1 MLPSFQRLSL
11 WIVLSCVC
19 SFIALPAKSQE
30 CLPPAPL
37 PSSNEANFFTEEKEV
52 YLGDAVAERIQ
63 KDYRVIEDPAVTDQ
77 LAQIGARLS
86 KNLPLTKL
94 KFQFFLVEL
103 PDANAF
109 VLPGGRIYVSRKL
122 VALAQSEDELAG
134 VIAHEMGHL
143 VTHEA
148 AINLTR
154 FMKSVLNI
162 NSVGDRQDV
171 FEKYNQLIENA
182 RRKPEAFKVR
192 DRESGQLTA
201 DQSGLYALIKS
212 GYDPTALTRFWDR
225 LTETKGKTGSWF
237 SDVFGTTRPEERRL
251 REMIKTVSAL
261 PAECRQSR
269 ITEKPESFKQW
280 QQLVLGYT
288 GLGRRESLHGL
299 LAKQQLSPPL
309 RSDISRLRFSPD
321 GNYILAQ
328 DDSGISVLSREP
340 FAPLFRIETDDS
352 KPAQFSPDSKS
363 VVFSSENLRVSKW
376 SINDQKVTSTHE
388 LIIRKGCLQ
397 TSLSA
402 DGKFLACLK
411 GDMNLVVLEV
421 ESGRTVIERKDFM
434 IPTFYQLW
442 SLFATIAQDRL
453 DNADA
458 GLRWINMGFSPDVRY
473 FVAGYMGRDN
483 INRLTKFETV
493 EAFDLTTSK
502 QISVA
507 DSVKRSIV
515 GGFTFMA
522 PDKIAGINYEDF
534 KKSGVFSFPD
544 GKLISE
550 FTARG
555 NLEAAT
561 LGNFLFVRP
570 IKDFPV
576 GVLDL
581 KTNAISKSNK
591 QPALD
596 IYGELLVA
604 EMRNG
609 ELGLY
614 RVEKNQLVAS
624 TLLTNINLGSL
635 KVAEV
640 SPDMKWISLSGRSR
654 GGVWNLTNGEATLYL
669 RGFHGAYLTA
679 DGYFFGD
686 FPKYESAER
695 NVAKFSLRSGE
706 VTPGATITAGS
717 AIQAG
722 QYVIVSKSAK
732 ANAKEDEIPREW
744 KNITYEVL
752 DATNLSP
759 LWSRTFPKEAAYFR
773 VAPQHN
779 TGVFILPVNSDAAR
793 NEIKMDEK
801 LIQQLASMKEKE
813 GDYFVEVVEMK
824 KGQTLGKLLIE
835 TGKASFRLSTVYAA
849 GDFLIAT
856 DDQNRVLV
864 YSIKS
869 GAQLGRVFGGYAA
882 VSVESGYLGV
892 ENEVGK
898 IAIYSLNNL
907 ERKDELVFSSPIAMI
922 RFSDEGKKLL
932 VVTSNQQVHIF
943 DVAALSQNSVTQR

>member
-1 MLPSFQRLSL
+1 
-11 WIVLSCVC
+11 
-19 SFIALPAKSQE
+19 
-30 CLPPAPL
+30 
-37 PSSNEANFFTEEKEV
+37 
-52 YLGDAVAERIQ
+52 
-63 KDYRVIEDPAVTDQ
+63 
-77 LAQIGARLS
+77 
-86 KNLPLTKL
+86 
-94 KFQFFLVEL
+94 
-103 PDANAF
+103 
-109 VLPGGRIYVSRKL
+109 
-122 VALAQSEDELAG
+122 
-134 VIAHEMGHL
+134 
-143 VTHEA
+143 
-148 AINLTR
+148 
-154 FMKSVLNI
+154 
-162 NSVGDRQDV
+162 
-171 FEKYNQLIENA
+171 
-182 RRKPEAFKVR
+182 
-192 DRESGQLTA
+192 
-201 DQSGLYALIKS
+201 
-212 GYDPTALTRFWDR
+212 
-225 LTETKGKTGSWF
+225 
-237 SDVFGTTRPEERRL
+237 
-251 REMIKTVSAL
+251 AL

-269 ITEKPESFKQW
+269 VTEKPESFKQW

-654 GGVWNLTNGEATLYL
+654 GGV
-669 RGFHGAYLTA
+669 
-679 DGYFFGD
+679 
-686 FPKYESAER
+686 
-695 NVAKFSLRSGE
+695 
-706 VTPGATITAGS
+706 
-717 AIQAG
+717 
-722 QYVIVSKSAK
+722 
-732 ANAKEDEIPREW
+732 
-744 KNITYEVL
+744 
-752 DATNLSP
+752 
-759 LWSRTFPKEAAYFR
+759 
-773 VAPQHN
+773 
-779 TGVFILPVNSDAAR
+779 
-793 NEIKMDEK
+793 
-801 LIQQLASMKEKE
+801 
-813 GDYFVEVVEMK
+813 
-824 KGQTLGKLLIE
+824 
-835 TGKASFRLSTVYAA
+835 
-849 GDFLIAT
+849 
-856 DDQNRVLV
+856 
-864 YSIKS
+864 
-869 GAQLGRVFGGYAA
+869 
-882 VSVESGYLGV
+882 
-892 ENEVGK
+892 
-898 IAIYSLNNL
+898 
-907 ERKDELVFSSPIAMI
+907 
-922 RFSDEGKKLL
+922 
-932 VVTSNQQVHIF
+932 
-943 DVAALSQNSVTQR
+943 